1 MKKKICAVVALIII
15 LGTVLTLTVGL
26 NVSLEYSA
34 HTMIEAKVG
43 QEYKISDIKAITK
56 EVLPKNT
63 VLIQKASEYE
73 DMVCIKTNGI
83 TDEQKSLLCQKI
95 NEKYNSDIKVEDLT
109 VEQVTNTRLRDI
121 IAPYVVPVAVATVI
135 ILAYMGVKFRKQG
148 VLNVI
153 LQTGIL
159 IIVSEW
165 LFLSLLVITRYP
177 IDRIVVPAGL
187 MIYFGVI
194 LTLNY
199 LYEKSNVEEEKT
211 IEKTKNKKKVKSTES
226 KTK

>member
-34 HTMIEAKVG
+34 HTMIEANVG
-43 QEYKISDIKAITK
+43 QEFKISDIKAITK

-73 DMVCIKTNGI
+73 DMVCIKVDGI
-83 TDEQKSLLCQKI
+83 TDEQKSLLCEKI
-95 NEKYNSDIKVEDLT
+95 NEKYGSDIKVEDL
-109 VEQVTNTRLRDI
+109 VIEQVTNTRLRDVI
-121 IAPYVVPVAVATVI
+121 SPYIVPVAIATVA
-135 ILAYMGVKFRKQG
+135 ILVYMAIKFKKQG
-148 VLNVI
+148 VLNVV

-159 IIVSEW
+159 IVISEW
-165 LFLSLLVITRYP
+165 LFLALLVITRYP
-177 IDRIVVPAGL
+177 IDKIVIPAGL

-199 LYEKSNVEEEKT
+199 MYEKNNIEEKP
-211 IEKTKNKKKVKSTES
+211 KTKKKKEN
-226 KTK
+226 